1 MGRHAVRQLLLGA
14 AQLVVVAF
22 LIFVLINASP
32 GDPAMNIAGESASQ
46 EQVEQVR
53 EELGLNDPVYVQ
65 FFDWFQDAVRGDL
78 GESLVSGEPVTD
90 MLKRTVPPTLSMIVV
105 AMFIAIGVALVV
117 GSAAALRPQ
126 GVFDRIVTVLASV
139 GVAIPG
145 FFVAL
150 ILVMWFAVERPWFP
164 AVGYVPLLE
173 DPLEWLHH
181 IILPA
186 IALAT
191 VSIAEVTRQL
201 RGSLVDVL
209 DTDYV
214 LAARGRGIPTK
225 TLVYRH
231 SLKNAAVPVMTVLGV
246 RLSQMIA
253 GTVIIETIFNIS
265 GIGNTVVRAA
275 INGDI
280 PVVLGVTMLT
290 TIFVL
295 ITNVAIDLIHPLLN
309 PKVRTA

>member
-1 MGRHAVRQLLLGA
+1 M
-14 AQLVVVAF
+14 
-22 LIFVLINASP
+22 
-32 GDPAMNIAGESASQ
+32 
-46 EQVEQVR
+46 
-53 EELGLNDPVYVQ
+53 YVQ
-65 FFDWFQDAVRGDL
+65 FYDWFQDAVRGDL

-90 MLKRTVPPTLSMIVV
+90 ILKRTVPPTLSMIVV
-105 AMFIAIGVALVV
+105 AMFIAIGIALVF

-126 GVFDRIVTVLASV
+126 GVFDRSVTVLASL

-191 VSIAEVTRQL
+191 VSIAEITRQL

-253 GTVIIETIFNIS
+253 GTVIIETVFNIS
-265 GIGNTVVRAA
+265 GIGSTVVRAA

-290 TIFVL
+290 TIFV
-295 ITNVAIDLIHPLLN
+295 IVTNLAIDLIHPLLN